1 MQDGAREGAFAD
13 GPVLQSQLSKLI
25 LAREMIGV

>member
-1 MQDGAREGAFAD
+1 MPRAKAPPAMKSVPQR
-13 GPVLQSQLSKLI
+13 QLSKLI